1 MNIILD
7 EESIHL
13 WTTKIFSYE
22 GDHKTTHFK
31 ELLLLVEE
39 SIIKY
44 CCPGSD
50 KFLSIIYS
58 NIWEEFINHL
68 KSNHNIL
75 FQKLVSCKLLEN
87 ASVYFQALLNN
98 QKRDNPDHWLLTFTA
113 THFPLSSSI
122 HNIEKVLEI
131 ANELLD
137 CHISE
142 IPWIQ
147 NLIRT
152 NKKIR
157 ISISHFLADI
167 NIYNLGNQVEF

>member
-7 EESIHL
+7 EENIHS

-22 GDHKTTHFK
+22 GDHKTTYFK
-31 ELLLLVEE
+31 ELLLLIEE

-68 KSNHNIL
+68 KAKHNPL
-75 FQKLVSCKLLEN
+75 FHKIVSCKLLDN
-87 ASVYFQALLNN
+87 ASVYYQAILNN
-98 QKRDNPDHWLLTFTA
+98 QKRDNLDHWLLTFTA
-113 THFPLSSSI
+113 THYPLSSSI
-122 HNIEKVLEI
+122 YKIERVLEV

-142 IPWIQ
+142 NPWIRE
-147 NLIRT
+147 LISS
-152 NKKIR
+152 NKQLR
-157 ISISHFLADI
+157 ISTTHFLADI
-167 NIYNLGNQVEF
+167 NLFNLGDLAEF

>member
-7 EESIHL
+7 EESIHF

-44 CCPGSD
+44 CCPGSN

-58 NIWEEFINHL
+58 NIWEEFTNYL
-68 KSNHNIL
+68 KAKHNSL
-75 FQKLVSCKLLEN
+75 FQKFISCKLFDN
-87 ASVYFQALLNN
+87 ASIYYQALLNN
-98 QKRDNPDHWLLTFTA
+98 QKRDNPDQWLLTFTV
-113 THFPLSSSI
+113 THYPLSSSI
-122 HNIEKVLEI
+122 QNIEKIIEV

-142 IPWIQ
+142 ILWIQ
-147 NLIRT
+147 NLIRN
-152 NKKIR
+152 NKKFR